1 MSLVL
6 PQLQLAQPERRERQE
21 LSPGRAASQALQ
33 APLALWVSR
42 VRLELLERRLP
53 VPPALRLRAQRGAA
67 QQV

>member
-42 VRLELLERRLP
+42 VRLELLEPQSLDRQALQSLELLAVAPP
-53 VPPALRLRAQRGAA
+53 V
-67 QQV
+67 